1 MIVLDDERKREF
13 TQLAFSPD
21 GKLLAAGGGEK
32 DPVIWDAITASV
44 VHRFWFIPQ
53 QEARWL
59 AFHPNGES
67 LYVAT
72 NNGVFVYPING
83 RPHAR
88 LLGLT
93 DSTMSAALDP
103 VGQRIVWYH
112 IKTAML
118 IRDNRRL
125 LTCADVSGSE
135 ARLVWQRLPV
145 DPPNEGWA
153 ARIAFF
159 PDGTRF
165 AAVEAAFPTMQH
177 DGPRITIRATETGD
191 AIQRITGPGTECDQ
205 LAVSPRG
212 DFLVTRLKTSLYV
225 FDLSDYTLA
234 PRVLKHDNRKHFTG
248 IAFHPSGR
256 YLAATSN
263 DQTVKLYDTTTWQVA
278 KTFTWEIGKMRS
290 IAFSPD
296 GMLAAAGSDT
306 GKVVV
311 WDVDL

>member
-1 MIVLDDERKREF
+1 MIVLDDERRREF

-21 GKLLAAGGGEK
+21 GKLLAAAGGEK
-32 DPVIWDAITASV
+32 DPVIWDPITASV
-44 VHRFWFIPQ
+44 VHRFLFIPQ
-53 QEARWL
+53 QKTRWL
-59 AFHPNGES
+59 AFDRGGES
-67 LYVAT
+67 LYIASQ
-72 NNGVFVYPING
+72 GGLMVYPLNG
-83 RPHAR
+83 KSRFK
-88 LLGLT
+88 LLGYT

-125 LTCADVSGSE
+125 LTCTDVSGSE
-135 ARLVWQRLPV
+135 PRLVWQRLPV
-145 DPPNEGWA
+145 EPPNEGWA
-153 ARIAFF
+153 HCLAFL

-191 AIQRITGPGTECDQ
+191 ALQRITGPGTECDQ

-212 DFLVTRLKTSLYV
+212 DTLVTRLKTSLYV
-225 FDLSDYTLA
+225 LDLSDDALA

-263 DQTVKLYDTTTWQVA
+263 DATVKLYDTTTWQVA
-278 KTFTWEIGKMRS
+278 KTFTWEIGRMRS
-290 IAFSPD
+290 VAFSPD

-311 WDVDL
+311 WDVDI